1 MKKVKKM
8 ALPAWGAAVLLC
20 FALTAGWSAA
30 SATSYAA
37 GEGEDHDHTAGWTQI
52 PATGGTIGEGSSAD
66 APAQYYLAA
75 DTVLSENLRLAENAS
90 VTLCLNGFLLATER
104 VDSVIRIPTGAELTI
119 CDCQEESVAAE
130 HSHAYYKDG
139 YGKYVFGYGQE
150 GWQAEYDAAAEKG
163 VLTGGVLTGGDA
175 LNVNG
180 GAIRIDGG
188 TLRLTGGAIAGNEAS
203 DLRNGAG
210 GAIYAE
216 DGAIYLS
223 GGTIQGNAAGRG
235 AGICMDG
242 GVFSMTGGDISY
254 NMAVKT
260 CSSTL
265 ESNTGGG
272 IYATGDYT
280 FAMTGGEI
288 ACNTAGY
295 EGGGLYLRGSA
306 VVLEGGAIRGNS
318 ASRGGGLAV
327 GAYADVTLKTSLS
340 DNTAESAG
348 GGVCATH
355 GKFTL
360 EEGGSV
366 TGNASGGDG
375 GGLYV
380 TDIAAI
386 KGGVLSDNTAAGN
399 GGGVCVITN
408 DASVSVYGGEIS
420 RNVAKNGGG
429 VYAKGTLFMYGGK
442 ICANAAETLAGGVA
456 IEANSAKFIQLDM
469 EGGEISGNGEEG
481 YDVYFF
487 GGRKEIRGGYIGRIG
502 EESATEI
509 GGVHYAY
516 FSEEPASSFI
526 GWQSGC
532 ILLEDGSLDAD
543 FNAAF
548 PYAVYI
554 IRDVE
559 LTAKYS
565 NPVYDGSPIEA
576 RKDFEVSAPDDVQ
589 LVYEYAVSG
598 EDEYTAGLPVNAG
611 DYVIRV
617 DLGEP
622 FLKTTEDGKEYYPSG
637 VRTLELTID
646 KKIPSFTD
654 PFGLSAEYGKPLS
667 EVTLPHGWVWE
678 DDAIVVDTLGTFEAV
693 AIFTP
698 ADPDNYHTLRWSL
711 TLSVYE
717 EVEGGDPTDPPEG
730 GEEPTD
736 PPEGGEEPTDPPE
749 GGEEPTDPPEGG
761 EEPTD
766 PPEGGKEPT
775 DPSEGGEE
783 PEGLTGGAVAGI
795 AIGSTLGAAALAY
808 AVCAILFKKGVIKG
822 AFFAKIFPFFRS

>member
-1 MKKVKKM
+1 M
-8 ALPAWGAAVLLC
+8 
-20 FALTAGWSAA
+20 
-30 SATSYAA
+30 
-37 GEGEDHDHTAGWTQI
+37 
-52 PATGGTIGEGSSAD
+52 
-66 APAQYYLAA
+66 
-75 DTVLSENLRLAENAS
+75 
-90 VTLCLNGFLLATER
+90 
-104 VDSVIRIPTGAELTI
+104 
-119 CDCQEESVAAE
+119 
-130 HSHAYYKDG
+130 
-139 YGKYVFGYGQE
+139 
-150 GWQAEYDAAAEKG
+150 
-163 VLTGGVLTGGDA
+163 
-175 LNVNG
+175 
-180 GAIRIDGG
+180 
-188 TLRLTGGAIAGNEAS
+188 
-203 DLRNGAG
+203 
-210 GAIYAE
+210 
-216 DGAIYLS
+216 
-223 GGTIQGNAAGRG
+223 
-235 AGICMDG
+235 
-242 GVFSMTGGDISY
+242 
-254 NMAVKT
+254 
-260 CSSTL
+260 
-265 ESNTGGG
+265 
-272 IYATGDYT
+272 
-280 FAMTGGEI
+280 
-288 ACNTAGY
+288 
-295 EGGGLYLRGSA
+295 
-306 VVLEGGAIRGNS
+306 
-318 ASRGGGLAV
+318 

-386 KGGVLSDNTAAGN
+386 KGGVLSDNTAAVN

-429 VYAKGTLFMYGGK
+429 VYAEGSVFMSGGR
-442 ICANAAETLAGGVA
+442 IGGNAAETAAGGVA
-456 IEANSAKFIQLDM
+456 IKANSAKFIQLDM

-516 FSEEPASSFI
+516 FSEKPASSFI

-532 ILLEDGSLDAD
+532 ILLEDDSLDPD

-559 LTAKYS
+559 LTAKHS

-766 PPEGGKEPT
+766 PPEGG
-775 DPSEGGEE
+775 EE